1 MNVLEKLKNEIIV
14 SLQAMPSEPLYD
26 ENCIM
31 AFAKTLVE
39 LGGVRALRL
48 AGKRD
53 IKNIKKLFPEIV
65 VIGITKPNIIPD
77 NFEELVYITPTVSD
91 CASIIEAGADI
102 VAFDGTMRKR
112 PNNETLVDLIN
123 YIHSENK
130 IAMADVALYSE
141 AQNAAKLGCDII
153 STTLSGYTKE
163 TKNNPKTPD
172 FELIKQIKN
181 LGKFGILEGKVWD
194 KKDVKSAFEAG
205 ADSVVIG
212 SAITRPQLI
221 YRHFK
226 EAL

>member
-1 MNVLEKLKNEIIV
+1 MNILEKLKNEIIV

-102 VAFDGTMRKR
+102 VAFDGTMRER